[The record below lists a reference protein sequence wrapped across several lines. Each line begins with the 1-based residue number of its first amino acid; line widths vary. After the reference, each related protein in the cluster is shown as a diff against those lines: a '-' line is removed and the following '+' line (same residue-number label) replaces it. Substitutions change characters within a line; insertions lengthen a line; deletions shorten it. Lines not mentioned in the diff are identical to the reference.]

1 MAELL
6 VFPALVA
13 YGEAAVA
20 YARDFRGPGLAG
32 RLATWGVRIGW
43 LLQTALLLAQ
53 ALTADG
59 FPWGTWAAALNLF
72 VWLVVSVY
80 LVWGCKPRYRM
91 LGAVVMPIVAVLFVL
106 AWAGGGMAAEG
117 RAGRDWTPAAHAAL
131 MLAAFAAFTVAAAM
145 AALYLWEEGR
155 LKRRDRAVLR
165 LPPLDALDRLSGR
178 VALAGQALLTAG
190 ILIGMTLLDDSR
202 LDASMVVA
210 VGIWSLYALI
220 LLLRW
225 EGGLRGRK
233 AAILLLL
240 GSALVAVVLPLTHYA
255 S

>member
-1 MAELL
+1 
-6 VFPALVA
+6 
-13 YGEAAVA
+13 
-20 YARDFRGPGLAG
+20 
-32 RLATWGVRIGW
+32 
-43 LLQTALLLAQ
+43 
-53 ALTADG
+53 
-59 FPWGTWAAALNLF
+59 
-72 VWLVVSVY
+72 
-80 LVWGCKPRYRM
+80 
-91 LGAVVMPIVAVLFVL
+91 
-106 AWAGGGMAAEG
+106 
-117 RAGRDWTPAAHAAL
+117 